1 MTTRNRTSSTLQMIL
16 VIAGSVIA
24 VGSLAAGATPLA
36 AVGLMLIVAGL
47 IIAVSRW
54 WQYRHPTS

>member
-16 VIAGSVIA
+16 VIAGSAIA

-36 AVGLMLIVAGL
+36 ALGLMLIVAGL

-54 WQYRHPTS
+54 WQHRHPTS